1 MTQHVT
7 IESLNARPPRRQVL
21 SRRQVMI
28 GAAGLTFAI
37 ALGVDRRAAG
47 AVLAA
52 ERSGKALSPWVSIA
66 TDGTITI
73 MSPATE
79 MGQGSMTS
87 LPLII
92 AEELDADW
100 SNVRIMPA
108 PAIEAIYGNPGF
120 GGMMYTAGSNAVTS
134 YYRPLRLFGAQ
145 VRRVLMDNAGKKLG
159 VPLEELTTEPSAV
172 VHAKSGRKL
181 GYGEIAAFAE
191 VPDKAPEVKPEA
203 LKKPSE
209 FRLIGKD
216 LPRVELPGKVN
227 GSARY
232 SIDVQVPNMLYGA
245 VLRAPVEG
253 SVPDKIDDAKAKVIA
268 GAVRIVRLPYGVG
281 VLAETPWAAFE
292 ARRAL
297 TQSVTW
303 SRTGTAW
310 GFDSDKGMERF
321 AADAKDLARG
331 ATEWSKIGD
340 ARGEMPKASS
350 VFEAEYR
357 CDYAYHAQMEPLNA
371 IASVSPS
378 GDSVEIWAGTQSQSI
393 ACEAPAKVLGIARD
407 KVKLHDMLMGG
418 GFGRRGN
425 RDVDFIIDAVLL
437 SKEAG
442 RPVKVMWTREDDVH
456 NGRFRPISAH
466 YLKAGFDPSGK
477 LTAWHHRIAVDRVG
491 PYMDPVRY
499 QMSGGKDFIAMLGA
513 DPRGY
518 DVPHQLVEQLYRDT
532 GVRTN
537 PLRGISFTANK
548 FATETFIDDI
558 ARKRGIDPVKF
569 RLELLKNTPR
579 AVKVVERVA
588 EMANWGKKRD
598 GRGLGVAFIDYSGSQ
613 LAGIAEVSV
622 DRANGQIRVHDFW
635 CTIDCGVAVQPDN
648 VVAQTESSIVYG
660 LGMSLSERISVKNGA
675 VEQSNFYDYRVPR
688 MNEVPAMHIEVIA
701 TDNHPTGAG
710 QMATPLIAPAISNAV
725 MQLAGARLRH
735 TPFTPERVKAALG

>member
-1 MTQHVT
+1 MTQHAT
-7 IESLNARPPRRQVL
+7 ESLRTTPSRRSRL
-21 SRRQVMI
+21 SRRQMMF
-28 GAAGLTFAI
+28 GAAGLSFAF
-37 ALGVDRRAAG
+37 AFDLDRLAG
-47 AVLAA
+47 AATLAG
-52 ERSGKALSPWVSIA
+52 ERPGKALSPWVSIA
-66 TDGTITI
+66 TDGTVTI

-100 SNVRIMPA
+100 SKVRIVPA
-108 PAIEAIYGNPGF
+108 PPIDAIYGNPGF

-134 YYRPLRLFGAQ
+134 YYQPLRTFGAQ
-145 VRRVLMDNAGKKLG
+145 VRRVLLENAAKKLA
-159 VPLEELTTEPSAV
+159 VPIEELTTEPSLV

-181 GYGEIAAFAE
+181 AYGEIAAFAE
-191 VPDKAPEVKPEA
+191 VPAKAPEIKPEQ
-203 LKKPSE
+203 LKQPSQ
-209 FRLIGKD
+209 FRLISKD
-216 LPRVELPGKVN
+216 VMRVELPSKVN

-268 GAVRIVRLPYGVG
+268 GPVRIVRLPYGVG
-281 VLAETPWAAFE
+281 VLADTPWAAFE
-292 ARRAL
+292 ARQAL

-303 SRTGTAW
+303 TRTGTAW

-321 AADAKDLARG
+321 AADAKNPARG
-331 ATEWSKIGD
+331 ATEWSRVGD
-340 ARGEMPKASS
+340 LRGEMPKAASTI
-350 VFEAEYR
+350 EAEYR

-371 IASVSPS
+371 IASVAPA
-378 GDSVEIWAGTQSQSI
+378 GNSVEIWAGTQSQSI
-393 ACEAPAKVLGIARD
+393 ACEAPAKLLGIPRD
-407 KVKLHDMLMGG
+407 KVKLNDMLMGG

-466 YLKAGFDPSGK
+466 YLKAGFDPAGK
-477 LTAWHHRIAVDRVG
+477 LAAWHHRIAVDRVG

-513 DPRGY
+513 DLRGY
-518 DVPHQLVEQLYRDT
+518 DVPHQLIEQLYRDT

-537 PLRGISFTANK
+537 PLRGISYTSNR
-548 FATETFIDDI
+548 FATKSFLDEI
-558 ARKRGIDPVKF
+558 ARKRGLDPVAYH
-569 RLELLKNTPR
+569 LELLKNTPR
-579 AVKVVERVA
+579 ARTAVQRVA
-588 EMANWGKKRD
+588 QMADWGRKRD
-598 GRGLGVAFIDYSGSQ
+598 GRALGFAYLDYSGSQ
-613 LAGIAEVSV
+613 VAGIAEVSL
-622 DRANGQIRVHDFW
+622 DRASGQIKVHNFW

-648 VVAQTESSIVYG
+648 VAAQTESSIVYG
-660 LGMSLSERISVKNGA
+660 VGMALTETISIKNGA
-675 VEQSNFYDYRVPR
+675 VEQSNFYDYHVPR
-688 MNEVPAMHIEVIA
+688 MNQVPEMHIEVIA
-701 TDNHPTGAG
+701 TENHPTGAG
-710 QMATPLIAPAISNAV
+710 QMATPLVAPAIA
-725 MQLAGARLRH
+725 AGIAELTGVRLRH
-735 TPFTPERVKAALG
+735 TPFTPERVKNALA